1 MGRPKKTKAR
11 WDGKEGVGGG
21 EGEEGEEVDEGEG
34 EGGGGGGGSKQ
45 TMQHSGCGG
54 MTVVH
59 GSGLVARRTPV

>member
-21 EGEEGEEVDEGEG
+21 EGEGVDEGG
-34 EGGGGGGGSKQ
+34 GGGGGGGSKQ